1 MSLKIATRLGFNE
14 EKLESLEYGALLHD
28 IGKIGIKDE
37 ILQKPGALN
46 AGEYQYI
53 QEHPL
58 IGVKIVEGI
67 DFFRDKIPMIRHHHE
82 RFDGKGYPDGL
93 AGDAIP
99 LEARI
104 ITIPDAFDAMTSVRP
119 HSQSKALQDVL
130 LELERGKRTQFDPK
144 ILGIFLRDKVY
155 KL

>member
-1 MSLKIATRLGFNE
+1 MSLRIATRLGFNE

-37 ILQKPGALN
+37 ILQKPGVLN

-67 DFFRDKIPMIRHHHE
+67 DFFKDKIPMIRHHHE

-104 ITIPDAFDAMTSVRP
+104 ITVPDAFDAMTSVRP